1 MLLSS
6 FGLPSSAGL
15 RQTQNVGASL
25 CPMVRMMWWVRR
37 VCAGWGAD
45 YFFMEKLNRLAD
57 PLVHTPQMSYT
68 PGTKLSHTDA
78 TRHATVLTGDN
89 VMVTAG
95 LGYGQMMKL
104 ADWLILADGARIQEE
119 FIPLPKEGAAHS
131 ASGAEFIPVPKE
143 GAVAPLPAAS
153 VAPPPAIGS
162 KFRWTLDA
170 NTYRVAIM
178 TAKGLLQVKSVTDG
192 GGEVH
197 PTTCRECTPCKELAM
212 TPPAPWA
219 RRPLKKTMFA
229 DEAAWG
235 ASLPTGGFI
244 VVTIAAKPVAEQKI
258 AVVAQAPNDVEK
270 LKAAIKTYN
279 IRTTAYVE
287 ASPREQLKAATER
300 MEKIRADLAAITLE
314 QDLKWPHMRHT
325 LTRQMKVA
333 LGWYISMKIVYND
346 PNSEMKTVRM
356 SHRGTGFIACRL
368 DSEIHYLTVHEDK
381 IAAAHGLHYARAKL
395 YNNFAEMG
403 SGSDFKLV
411 VKYRGR
417 EITL

>member
-1 MLLSS
+1 MR
-6 FGLPSSAGL
+6 G
-15 RQTQNVGASL
+15 GAQVIFYGKFEPARGSIST
-25 CPMVRMMWWVRR
+25 
-37 VCAGWGAD
+37 
-45 YFFMEKLNRLAD
+45 
-57 PLVHTPQMSYT
+57 HPQMSYT

-95 LGYGQMMKL
+95 LGYGQIMKL

-131 ASGAEFIPVPKE
+131 ASGAEFIP
-143 GAVAPLPAAS
+143 LPAAS
-153 VAPPPAIGS
+153 VASIPAPPPPAIGS
-162 KFRWTLDA
+162 KFRWTLDT

-192 GGEVH
+192 ADEVH

-229 DEAAWG
+229 DEAAWR

-258 AVVAQAPNDVEK
+258 AVVAQATNDVEK
-270 LKAAIKTYN
+270 LKAAIKAYN

-314 QDLKWPHMRHT
+314 QDLKWPHMRNT

-333 LGWYISMKIVYND
+333 LGWYISMKIAYND

-356 SHRGTGFIACRL
+356 SHRGTGFMTCRL
-368 DSEIHYLTVHEDK
+368 GGEIHYLTVHEDK
-381 IAAAHGLHYARAKL
+381 IAAAPEPCVCASVKL

>member
-1 MLLSS
+1 
-6 FGLPSSAGL
+6 
-15 RQTQNVGASL
+15 
-25 CPMVRMMWWVRR
+25 
-37 VCAGWGAD
+37 
-45 YFFMEKLNRLAD
+45 
-57 PLVHTPQMSYT
+57 MSYT

-119 FIPLPKEGAAHS
+119 FIPLPKEGA
-131 ASGAEFIPVPKE
+131 
-143 GAVAPLPAAS
+143 VAPLPAAS

-162 KFRWTLDA
+162 KFRWAL
-170 NTYRVAIM
+170 NGETYRVAIM

-192 GGEVH
+192 AGEVH
-197 PTTCRECTPCKELAM
+197 PTTCRECRPCKELAM

-229 DEAAWG
+229 DEAAWR
-235 ASLPTGGFI
+235 ASLPTGGSVEI
-244 VVTIAAKPVAEQKI
+244 TPPAKPVAEQKV

-270 LKAAIKTYN
+270 LKAAIKTYK

-314 QDLKWPHMRHT
+314 QDLQWPHMRHT
-325 LTRQMKVA
+325 LTRQLKVA
-333 LGWYISMKIVYND
+333 RGWYISMKIACNG
-346 PNSEMKTVRM
+346 PNSDMKTVRM

-368 DSEIHYLTVHEDK
+368 GGEIHYLTVHEDK

>member
-1 MLLSS
+1 
-6 FGLPSSAGL
+6 
-15 RQTQNVGASL
+15 
-25 CPMVRMMWWVRR
+25 
-37 VCAGWGAD
+37 
-45 YFFMEKLNRLAD
+45 
-57 PLVHTPQMSYT
+57 MSYT
-68 PGTKLSHTDA
+68 PGTKLSHSDA
-78 TRHATVLTGDN
+78 SRRATVLTGDN

-95 LGYGQMMKL
+95 LGLGQMMKL
-104 ADWLILADGARIQEE
+104 ADWLILADGARIQE
-119 FIPLPKEGAAHS
+119 
-131 ASGAEFIPVPKE
+131 EFIPVPKE

-270 LKAAIKTYN
+270 LKAVIKTYK
-279 IRTTAYVE
+279 IRTTTLVE
-287 ASPREQLKAATER
+287 PSPQEKLKAAAQQIDR
-300 MEKIRADLAAITLE
+300 FRAKLAALTLE
-314 QDLKWPHMRHT
+314 QDLERPDMRQKLT
-325 LTRQMKVA
+325 LLLKHAR
-333 LGWYISMKIVYND
+333 GWYISMKIACNG
-346 PNSEMKTVRM
+346 PNSDMKTVRM
-356 SHRGTGFIACRL
+356 SHRGTGFIACRIG
-368 DSEIHYLTVHEDK
+368 DEIHYLTVHEDK
-381 IAAAHGLHYARAKL
+381 IAAAHGLHHASVKL
-395 YNNFAEMG
+395 YNNFAEMRR
-403 SGSDFKLV
+403 GSDFKLV
-411 VKYRGR
+411 VRYRGR

>member
-1 MLLSS
+1 
-6 FGLPSSAGL
+6 
-15 RQTQNVGASL
+15 
-25 CPMVRMMWWVRR
+25 
-37 VCAGWGAD
+37 
-45 YFFMEKLNRLAD
+45 
-57 PLVHTPQMSYT
+57 MSYT
-68 PGTKLSHTDA
+68 PGTKISHSDA

-95 LGYGQMMKL
+95 LGYGQMMKM
-104 ADWLILADGARIQEE
+104 ADWLILADGAPIQEE

-131 ASGAEFIPVPKE
+131 ASGAEFIPLPKE
-143 GAVAPLPAAS
+143 GAAHSASGAEFIPLPAAF
-153 VAPPPAIGS
+153 VASIPAPPPPAIGS
-162 KFRWTLDA
+162 KFRWALNGD
-170 NTYRVAIM
+170 TYRVAIM

-192 GGEVH
+192 VDEVH
-197 PTTCRECTPCKELAM
+197 PSTCNECRPCKELAC

-300 MEKIRADLAAITLE
+300 MEKIRADLTAITLE

-333 LGWYISMKIVYND
+333 RGWYISMKIACND

-368 DSEIHYLTVHEDK
+368 GGEIHYLTVHEDK
-381 IAAAHGLHYARAKL
+381 IAAAHGLHYSRANL

-403 SGSDFKLV
+403 SGSDFNLV